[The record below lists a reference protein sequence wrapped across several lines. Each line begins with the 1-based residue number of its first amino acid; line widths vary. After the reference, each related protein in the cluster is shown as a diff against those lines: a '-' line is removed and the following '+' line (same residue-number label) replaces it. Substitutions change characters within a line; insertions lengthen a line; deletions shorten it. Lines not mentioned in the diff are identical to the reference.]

1 MRKDIDIPEVKNIY
15 VAAVYELNKDYNTY
29 DWNIYLIND
38 GQTPI
43 ETVLMVAQG
52 YDEKDMTAPMRKTIQ
67 MVPAKG
73 YAKLEYIDESV
84 FKLDN
89 FFTVTYFL
97 EERLYDKRFELPRFS
112 ITEDNAV
119 MLPVMGVKGVLAR

>member
-15 VAAVYELNKDYNTY
+15 VAAVYEPNKDYNTY

>member
-15 VAAVYELNKDYNTY
+15 VAAVYELNEDYNTY

-97 EERLYDKRFELPRFS
+97 DERLYDKRFELPRFS

-119 MLPVMGVKGVLAR
+119 LLPVMGVKGVLAR

>member
-1 MRKDIDIPEVKNIY
+1 
-15 VAAVYELNKDYNTY
+15 
-29 DWNIYLIND
+29 
-38 GQTPI
+38 
-43 ETVLMVAQG
+43 
-52 YDEKDMTAPMRKTIQ
+52 MTAPMRKTIQ

-119 MLPVMGVKGVLAR
+119 LLPVMGVKGVLAR

>member
-15 VAAVYELNKDYNTY
+15 VAAVYELNEDYNTY

-67 MVPAKG
+67 MVPTKG

-97 EERLYDKRFELPRFS
+97 DERLYDKRFELPRFS

-119 MLPVMGVKGVLAR
+119 LLPVMGVKGVLAR

>member
-1 MRKDIDIPEVKNIY
+1 MKKDIDIPQVKDVY
-15 VAAVYELNKDYNTY
+15 VAAVFELNDDYNTH

-38 GQTPI
+38 GEAPI
-43 ETVLMVAQG
+43 ETVLIVAQG

-67 MVPAKG
+67 MIPAKG

-89 FFTVTYFL
+89 FFTITYFM
-97 EERLYDKRFELPRFS
+97 ENKMYDKRFELPRFS

-119 MLPVMGVKGVLAR
+119 ALPVIAKKGVLAR